1 MRRQT
6 RSSPRIWSQPL
17 EEAVIRFH
25 VSNVKVFVT
34 DTNTLLNIDRPM
46 GKTSGAGIRLADMS
60 AVHVKRDDPVHQ
72 WAQ

>member
-1 MRRQT
+1 
-6 RSSPRIWSQPL
+6 
-17 EEAVIRFH
+17 
-25 VSNVKVFVT
+25 VKVFVI